1 MQTLTANK
9 KGAEAISIAPAPP
22 AMSADPIGPG

>member
-9 KGAEAISIAPAPP
+9 KGAEAISIAPAPG
-22 AMSADPIGPG
+22 MSSDPIGPG